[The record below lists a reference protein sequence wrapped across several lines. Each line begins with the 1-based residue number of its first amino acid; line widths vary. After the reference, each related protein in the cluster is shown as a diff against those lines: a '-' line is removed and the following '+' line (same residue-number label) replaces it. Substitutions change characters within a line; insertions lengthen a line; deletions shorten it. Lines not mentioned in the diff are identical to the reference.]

1 MFTDADKQNL
11 IKELNKEIEEN
22 TFYNNPLISSKTKA
36 RFDSTCDNKMSKVS
50 FENMSKSAGNI
61 AFSDTVFN
69 SMISI
74 DDIKLD
80 EKNTTTPFKTDGLFR
95 PLVNK
100 DTVNLNN
107 KVYNYSTSYS
117 TPVHGIAFEKQ
128 GRENVDNPLTKP
140 CNIVNN
146 IYANSP
152 SWIEASE
159 KKASDEQAPKREIY
173 MMSDVLKNTKESQI
187 ISFATVPKEMS
198 LVASPSK
205 WKSVLYKEIN
215 LKEILLREI
224 DIKGAW
230 KSAFGKK

>member
-11 IKELNKEIEEN
+11 IKELNKEIETN

-36 RFDSTCDNKMSKVS
+36 RIDSDSKMSKVS
-50 FENMSKSAGNI
+50 FESMSKSSGNI

-69 SMISI
+69 STISI

-80 EKNTTTPFKTDGLFR
+80 EKNATSSFKTDGLFR

-100 DTVNLNN
+100 DSVNLNN
-107 KVYNYSTSYS
+107 KIYNYSSSYS

-128 GRENVDNPLTKP
+128 GRENVDNPLTRP

-152 SWIEASE
+152 SWGEASE
-159 KKASDEQAPKREIY
+159 KKTNDSQTLKKEIY

-187 ISFATVPKEMS
+187 ISFATVPKELS

-215 LKEILLREI
+215 LKEILKIVKNNPMTL
-224 DIKGAW
+224 
-230 KSAFGKK
+230 KKYY

>member
-11 IKELNKEIEEN
+11 IKELNKEIETN

-36 RFDSTCDNKMSKVS
+36 RIDNDSKMSKVS
-50 FENMSKSAGNI
+50 FESMSKSSGNI

-69 SMISI
+69 STISI

-80 EKNTTTPFKTDGLFR
+80 EKNATSSFKTDGLFR

-100 DTVNLNN
+100 DSVNLNN
-107 KVYNYSTSYS
+107 KIYNYSSSYL

-128 GRENVDNPLTKP
+128 GRENVDNPLTRP

-152 SWIEASE
+152 SWGEASE
-159 KKASDEQAPKREIY
+159 KKTNDSQTLKKEIY

-187 ISFATVPKEMS
+187 ISFATVPKELS

-215 LKEILLREI
+215 LKEILLKEI
-224 DIKGAW
+224 DIKGAL
-230 KSAFGKK
+230 KSAFEKR

>member
-11 IKELNKEIEEN
+11 IKELNKEIETN

-36 RFDSTCDNKMSKVS
+36 RIDSDSKMSKVS
-50 FENMSKSAGNI
+50 FESMSKSSGNI

-69 SMISI
+69 STISI

-80 EKNTTTPFKTDGLFR
+80 EKSATSSFKTDGLFR

-107 KVYNYSTSYS
+107 KIYNYSSSYS

-128 GRENVDNPLTKP
+128 GRENVDNPLTRP

-152 SWIEASE
+152 SWVEASE
-159 KKASDEQAPKREIY
+159 KKTNDSQTLKKEIY

-187 ISFATVPKEMS
+187 ISFATVPKELS

-215 LKEILLREI
+215 LKEILLKEI
-224 DIKGAW
+224 DIKGALR
-230 KSAFGKK
+230 SAFGKR

>member
-11 IKELNKEIEEN
+11 IKELNKEIETN

-36 RFDSTCDNKMSKVS
+36 RIDSDSKMSKVP
-50 FENMSKSAGNI
+50 FESMSKSSGNI

-69 SMISI
+69 STISI

-80 EKNTTTPFKTDGLFR
+80 EKNATSSFKTDGLFR

-100 DTVNLNN
+100 DSVNLNN
-107 KVYNYSTSYS
+107 KIYNYSSSYL

-128 GRENVDNPLTKP
+128 GRENVDNPLTRP

-152 SWIEASE
+152 SWGEASE
-159 KKASDEQAPKREIY
+159 KKTNDSQTLKKEIY
-173 MMSDVLKNTKESQI
+173 MMSDVLKNTKESQT
-187 ISFATVPKEMS
+187 ISFATVPKELS

-215 LKEILLREI
+215 LKEILLKEI
-224 DIKGAW
+224 DIKGAL
-230 KSAFGKK
+230 KSAFGKR

>member
-11 IKELNKEIEEN
+11 IKELNKEIETN

-36 RFDSTCDNKMSKVS
+36 RIDNDSKMSKVS
-50 FENMSKSAGNI
+50 FESMSKSSGNI

-69 SMISI
+69 STISI

-80 EKNTTTPFKTDGLFR
+80 EKNATSSFKTDGLFR

-107 KVYNYSTSYS
+107 KIYNYSSSYS

-128 GRENVDNPLTKP
+128 GRENVDNPLTRP

-152 SWIEASE
+152 SWGEASE
-159 KKASDEQAPKREIY
+159 KKTNDSQTLKKEIY

-187 ISFATVPKEMS
+187 ISFATVPKELS

-215 LKEILLREI
+215 LKEILLKEI
-224 DIKGAW
+224 DIKGAL
-230 KSAFGKK
+230 KSAFGKR

>member
-11 IKELNKEIEEN
+11 IKELNKEIETN

-36 RFDSTCDNKMSKVS
+36 RIDNDSKMSKVS
-50 FENMSKSAGNI
+50 FESMSKSSGNI

-69 SMISI
+69 STISI

-80 EKNTTTPFKTDGLFR
+80 EKNATSSFKTDGLFR

-100 DTVNLNN
+100 DSVNLNN
-107 KVYNYSTSYS
+107 KIYNYSSSYL

-128 GRENVDNPLTKP
+128 GRENVDNPLTRP

-152 SWIEASE
+152 SWGEANE
-159 KKASDEQAPKREIY
+159 KKTNDSQTLKKEIY

-187 ISFATVPKEMS
+187 ISFATVPKELS

-205 WKSVLYKEIN
+205 WKSILYKEIN
-215 LKEILLREI
+215 LKEILLKEI
-224 DIKGAW
+224 DIKGAL
-230 KSAFGKK
+230 KSAFGKR

>member
-11 IKELNKEIEEN
+11 IKELNKEIETN

-36 RFDSTCDNKMSKVS
+36 RIDSDSKMSKVS
-50 FENMSKSAGNI
+50 FESMSKSSGNI

-69 SMISI
+69 STISI

-80 EKNTTTPFKTDGLFR
+80 EKNATSSFKTDGLFR

-107 KVYNYSTSYS
+107 KIYNYSSSYS

-128 GRENVDNPLTKP
+128 GRENVDNPLTRP

-152 SWIEASE
+152 SWSEASE
-159 KKASDEQAPKREIY
+159 KKTNDSQTLKKEIY

-187 ISFATVPKEMS
+187 ISFATVPKELS

-215 LKEILLREI
+215 LKEILLKEI
-224 DIKGAW
+224 DIKGAL
-230 KSAFGKK
+230 KSAFGKR

>member
-11 IKELNKEIEEN
+11 IKELNKEIETN

-36 RFDSTCDNKMSKVS
+36 RLDSDSKMGKGS
-50 FENMSKSAGNI
+50 FESMSKSTGNI
-61 AFSDTVFN
+61 AFSDTLFN
-69 SMISI
+69 STLSI
-74 DDIKLD
+74 DDIRLD
-80 EKNTTTPFKTDGLFR
+80 EKNETTSFKTDGLFR

-128 GRENVDNPLTKP
+128 KRENVDNPLTRP

-159 KKASDEQAPKREIY
+159 KKANDNQTSKKEIY

-187 ISFATVPKEMS
+187 ISFATVPKELS
-198 LVASPSK
+198 LVASQSK

-215 LKEILLREI
+215 LKEILLKEI
-224 DIKGAW
+224 DIKGAL
-230 KSAFGKK
+230 KSAFGKR

>member
-11 IKELNKEIEEN
+11 IKELNKEIETN

-36 RFDSTCDNKMSKVS
+36 RIDSDSKMSKVS
-50 FENMSKSAGNI
+50 FESMSKSSGNI

-69 SMISI
+69 STISI

-80 EKNTTTPFKTDGLFR
+80 EKNATSSFKKDGLFR

-100 DTVNLNN
+100 DSVNLNN
-107 KVYNYSTSYS
+107 KIYNYSSSYS

-128 GRENVDNPLTKP
+128 GRENVDNPLTRP

-152 SWIEASE
+152 SWGEASE
-159 KKASDEQAPKREIY
+159 KKTNDSQTLKKEIY

-187 ISFATVPKEMS
+187 ISFATVPKELS

-215 LKEILLREI
+215 LKEILLKEI
-224 DIKGAW
+224 DIKGAL
-230 KSAFGKK
+230 KSAFGKR